1 MLELENE
8 FQAEDSIDSIK
19 FSLAESKDLKA
30 AVKEHPNHHVF
41 VDEYVL
47 DLEKKDDICE
57 MMRELKQF
65 TKVKTYFFYILWM
78 PCRNE
83 ESFESDYPDFLI
95 HKCNKTFHICQHE
108 PFY

>member
-1 MLELENE
+1 MLLELENE
-8 FQAEDSIDSIK
+8 FEAEEFKGSIK
-19 FSLAESKDLKA
+19 ISFADSKDLKA
-30 AVKEHPNHHVF
+30 AVEEHPNHHVF

-47 DLEKKDDICE
+47 DLGKKDEICK

-83 ESFESDYPDFLI
+83 ESFESDYPD
-95 HKCNKTFHICQHE
+95 T
-108 PFY
+108 

>member
-8 FQAEDSIDSIK
+8 FEAEEFEGSIK
-19 FSLAESKDLKA
+19 FSYEEHEELKA
-30 AVKEHPNHHVF
+30 AVVKHPNHHVF

-47 DLEKKDDICE
+47 NLKYKDDFCE

-65 TKVKTYFFYILWM
+65 TKVKTYFYYILWM

-83 ESFESDYPDFLI
+83 ESFESESDYPDI
-95 HKCNKTFHICQHE
+95 
-108 PFY
+108 